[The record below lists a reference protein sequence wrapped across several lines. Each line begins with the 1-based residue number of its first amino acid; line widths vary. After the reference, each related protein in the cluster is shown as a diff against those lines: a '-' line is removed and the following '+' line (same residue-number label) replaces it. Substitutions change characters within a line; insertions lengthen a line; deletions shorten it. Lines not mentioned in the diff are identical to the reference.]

1 MTEKTTSLATPMARV
16 RGLGAAK
23 SGTGHFWKSRVTAVA
38 NVPLTIAFVVI
49 VLMLGK
55 ADYAGAMKIVGHP
68 AAAILLLLF
77 VTSACVHMRLGMQV
91 IIEDYVHAEG
101 TKIVLLMLNTFFAVF
116 VGLASAYAI
125 LKIGFAG

>member
-1 MTEKTTSLATPMARV
+1 MSKSTESLSTPMARV

-23 SGTGHFWKSRVTAVA
+23 SGTGHFWLTRLTAVA

-49 VLMLGK
+49 VLMLAK
-55 ADYAGAMKIVGHP
+55 ADYAAAMKIVGHP
-68 AAAILLLLF
+68 VAGILLLLF
-77 VTSACVHMRLGMQV
+77 IGSATVHMRLGMQV
-91 IIEDYVHAEG
+91 IIEDYVHSEG

-125 LKIGFAG
+125 LKVGFGG